1 MGIKEL
7 AYHQTPLGELVLRRR
22 PEPRLGGKE
31 VYEVKLGDEF
41 LMSSLFTK
49 SEIEL
54 AELALAQL
62 DIDSDVIVGGLG
74 LGYTADAVL
83 RHKSVSSVVVVDRF
97 EEVISWHQQGLVPL
111 GKRISEDERCELIA
125 GDFFEMAL
133 GGTGA
138 FSERRYDAIIVDI
151 DHSPTFHLDS
161 KNADFYAEEGLSLVS
176 KRIHRNG
183 VFALWSNDPA
193 ENEFTAR
200 LKSVFGSASAHNIE
214 FMNPYSGKV
223 SVNSVY
229 LGVKQEQ

>member
-176 KRIHRNG
+176 KRIYRNG